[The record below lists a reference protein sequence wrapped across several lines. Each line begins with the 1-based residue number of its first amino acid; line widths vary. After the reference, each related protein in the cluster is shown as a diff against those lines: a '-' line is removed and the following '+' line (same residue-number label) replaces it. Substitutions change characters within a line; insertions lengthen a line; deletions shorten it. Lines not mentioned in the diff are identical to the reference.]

1 LQIRFAAAEVI
12 PRALGIHDGAKIA
25 YRLYILERPS
35 LNAGRSTS
43 FPIDWQQFE
52 AVSAVY
58 VSKAAVTRPAKP
70 ILAKG
75 PN

>member
-1 LQIRFAAAEVI
+1 MGR
-12 PRALGIHDGAKIA
+12 
-25 YRLYILERPS
+25 RLHIGFILERPS